1 MDFLATFIA
10 IALLY
15 LLPTIVA
22 LGGKKGNTL
31 AIFILNFFLGW
42 SLIGWVIALVWACTK
57 ESKN

>member
-42 SLIGWVIALVWACTK
+42 SLIGWVCV
-57 ESKN
+57 S